1 MIYSRNAVDAA
12 AATAADTRAV
22 ATAVRA
28 GAADAAPPTDAP
40 AADVP
45 SDVAAAAVPRGVEH
59 PPAAETTVCVEYLD
73 GIPLSYM
80 TATAAAR
87 MRDLAAAAVVLPTTT
102 RTIEQFGR
110 IRLPGGP
117 WPYAVTSNG
126 GNILVDGV
134 PDASWR
140 RAIDAA
146 VRAGGAT
153 LAEISAALRGRID
166 ESWVLK
172 FRYAD
177 DIFCYLVVD
186 LAATPPDFLAEWDA
200 WCGARGWSVSRQG
213 RKIYTMPVVVGK
225 SRAVAEVR
233 DRLVAAGRLDPAAPT
248 LAAGDGA
255 LDGDMLVAAD
265 RAIRPRH
272 GELEELGWRH
282 PNLTVTAAAG
292 IRAGEEILDWFAAAL
307 PEPATATGAAG

>member
-1 MIYSRNAVDAA
+1 MSAPRPLLVATDLDRTMIYSRNAVDAA
-12 AATAADTRAV
+12 AATAADTHDIA
-22 ATAVRA
+22 ATV
-28 GAADAAPPTDAP
+28 GPGIADT
-40 AADVP
+40 V
-45 SDVAAAAVPRGVEH
+45 GH
-59 PPAAETTVCVEYLD
+59 GPAAEATLCVEYLD
-73 GIPLSYM
+73 GAPLSYM
-80 TATAAAR
+80 TVAAAERMRELTAAA
-87 MRDLAAAAVVLPTTT
+87 AVLPTTT

-110 IRLPGGP
+110 IRLPGAP

-134 PDASWR
+134 PDANWR

-153 LAEISAALRGRID
+153 LAEVSAALRGRID

-172 FRYAD
+172 FRSAD

-186 LAATPPDFLAEWDA
+186 LAATPPDFLAEWDS
-200 WCGARGWSVSRQG
+200 WCRARGWSVSRQG
-213 RKIYTMPVVVGK
+213 RKIYTMPAAVCK

-233 DRLVAAGRLDPAAPT
+233 DRLVAADRLEPEAPV

-255 LDGDMLVAAD
+255 LDGEMLSAAD

-272 GELEELGWRH
+272 GELEELGWRR
-282 PNLTVTAAAG
+282 PNLTVTVAEG
-292 IRAGEEILDWFAAAL
+292 IRAGEEILDWFMAAL
-307 PEPATATGAAG
+307 PESVAAGPAD